1 VRELDGVKIP
11 FANPDLLWRMKSRS
25 LRPKDQGD
33 LYFLRELF
41 AAEGRQPPE

>member
-1 VRELDGVKIP
+1 MDDALHDEAPELILKC
-11 FANPDLLWRMKSRS
+11 RS
-25 LRPKDQGD
+25 MRPKDQGD